1 MRCSLAKESATDER
15 WHLKKDGTRFWTN
28 GEMMPLQ
35 SVGLTSA
42 TCSWRASMG

>member
-35 SVGLTSA
+35 LVDLTSA